1 MNHQDN
7 VMNDE
12 FNVFND
18 DLKLLKGS
26 ITISHG
32 KRFKEILRAKLNKAV

>member
-7 VMNDE
+7 VVNDE
-12 FNVFND
+12 VNVFND

-32 KRFKEILRAKLNKAV
+32 KRFKEISRAKLNKAV